1 MLSTNGALAF
11 AIVAFL
17 ALGGMWLINIVLAS
31 RTAKN
36 HEPSKEHLEREG
48 AYGEE
53 GLRRARAR
61 HNEHE

>member
-17 ALGGMWLINIVLAS
+17 ALGGMWLINLVFAARS
-31 RTAKN
+31 ARN
-36 HEPSKEHLEREG
+36 GGPSKEHLERDG

-61 HNEHE
+61 HHEHG